1 MNLLTEY
8 CHILSLTGVYINE
21 RTSYCLWVTLMTVT
35 SNNAKFSSQRIAAV
49 SEDFEATF
57 LDLWPKVYSVLFR
70 ILGDRAEAED
80 LALETF
86 WRLYQNP
93 PSTQEN
99 LNGWIYRVAVN
110 LGFNALRSQ
119 KRRTRYEEQ
128 AGSLALENNA
138 AARPEDELERVERR
152 SEVQQTL
159 AQMKPRSA
167 QLLVLRYSGLS
178 YTDLATALKV
188 NLSSVGKMLAR
199 AAEEFEQ
206 NYRQLQGE

>member
-1 MNLLTEY
+1 
-8 CHILSLTGVYINE
+8 
-21 RTSYCLWVTLMTVT
+21 MTVT
-35 SNNAKFSSQRIAAV
+35 SNNAKFNSQRIAAA

-57 LDLWPKVYSVLFR
+57 IDLWPKVYSVLFR

-167 QLLVLRYSGLS
+167 QLLILRYSGLS
-178 YTDLATALKV
+178 YTELAVVLKV
-188 NLSSVGKMLAR
+188 NPSSVGKMLAR
-199 AAEEFEQ
+199 AVEEFEQ
-206 NYRQLQGE
+206 KYRQLQGE

>member
-1 MNLLTEY
+1 
-8 CHILSLTGVYINE
+8 
-21 RTSYCLWVTLMTVT
+21 MTVT
-35 SNNAKFSSQRIAAV
+35 SNNAKFSSKGIAAV

-57 LDLWPKVYSVLFR
+57 LGLWPKIFSVLYR

-93 PSTQEN
+93 PSKLEN
-99 LNGWIYRVAVN
+99 LNGWLYRVAVN

-128 AGSLALENNA
+128 AGSLALESNTD
-138 AARPEDELERVERR
+138 ARPEDEFERAERR
-152 SEVQQTL
+152 REVQQTL
-159 AQMKPRSA
+159 VQMKPRSA

-178 YTDLATALKV
+178 YTDLAAALKV
-188 NLSSVGKMLAR
+188 NPSSVGKMLAR
-199 AAEEFEQ
+199 AVEEFEQ
-206 NYRQLQGE
+206 KYRQLQGE

>member
-1 MNLLTEY
+1 MA
-8 CHILSLTGVYINE
+8 GVNINE
-21 RTSYCLWVTLMTVT
+21 HASYCLWVTLMTVT

-57 LDLWPKVYSVLFR
+57 LGLWPKVYSVLFR

-159 AQMKPRSA
+159 ALMKPRSA

-178 YTDLATALKV
+178 YTDLAAALKV
-188 NLSSVGKMLAR
+188 NPSSVGKMLAR

-206 NYRQLQGE
+206 KYRQLQGE

>member
-1 MNLLTEY
+1 
-8 CHILSLTGVYINE
+8 
-21 RTSYCLWVTLMTVT
+21 MTVT
-35 SNNAKFSSQRIAAV
+35 SNNAKFRAQGIAAV

-57 LDLWPKVYSVLFR
+57 LELWPKIFSVLFR

-93 PSTQEN
+93 PSKREN
-99 LNGWIYRVAVN
+99 LNGWLYRVSVN

-119 KRRTRYEEQ
+119 NRRTHYEEQ
-128 AGSLALENNA
+128 AGSLALESVA
-138 AARPEDELERVERR
+138 AERPEDELERAERR
-152 SEVQQTL
+152 REVQKTL

-178 YTDLATALKV
+178 YTDLALALKV
-188 NLSSVGKMLAR
+188 NPSSVGKMLAR
-199 AAEEFEQ
+199 AVEEFEQ
-206 NYRQLQGE
+206 KYRQLQGE